1 MNRVGNNVKAYN
13 FSSDHSFRHRNITEA
28 RYHGPEKSTSD
39 HILLLFNFFVV
50 LPLLAVTYRRTA
62 HVGSFSPPGFSNAP
76 VTKGIVYFTATFSLV
91 SSLNQASGTTLAF
104 HWGKS
109 APNFIYSL
117 ATYQLYFTSVWQT
130 VCGCLL
136 LYHFRLFERQ
146 WGIRKYG
153 TFCLSMPLVSAA
165 LGLALLVIG
174 RDGIINEIACG
185 PYGHLFA
192 TMVQVTKYS

>member
-1 MNRVGNNVKAYN
+1 MERGDHTFIRRNSSSFPPSRNRSVTDLSR
-13 FSSDHSFRHRNITEA
+13 F
-28 RYHGPEKSTSD
+28 HGLERSTSD

-50 LPLLAVTYRRTA
+50 LPLLAVTYRRSA
-62 HVGSFSPPGFSNAP
+62 HIASFSPPGFSNAP
-76 VTKGIVYFTATFSLV
+76 VTKGLVYLTALFSLFFSIQHV
-91 SSLNQASGTTLAF
+91 SEGSLAF
-104 HWGKS
+104 HWGHS
-109 APNFIYSL
+109 APKFMYSL

-130 VCGCLL
+130 ICGCVL

-153 TFCLSMPLVSAA
+153 TFCISMPLVSGA

-192 TMVQVTKYS
+192 TMVQV